1 MGSFGSA
8 WPVVRAAA
16 RAFQP
21 PKQITVSEGAGEFL
35 MIRQPGGYSGNWSAD
50 ETPYMVEPMNMLA
63 SRRHEA
69 VCFVGPAR
77 SGKTL
82 SLLDAWVAYAV
93 ACDPGDMLIVQMTQ
107 DKARDYSKTRIDRAI
122 RHSPRIAELMSSR
135 GHDDNTH
142 DKLFK
147 HGMWLKI
154 GWPTASQLSSSDYR
168 YVALTDYDRMPDNID
183 GEGAPFGLA
192 LKRTTT
198 FLSRGMAVVES
209 SPGRPITDPNWQ
221 AVTPHEGPPC
231 GGSVSIYNRGD
242 RRRWY
247 WPCPHCGEYHEAKPG
262 LALFASLPP
271 ESELLDMVRSANLSD
286 MAAEHSFIYCP
297 HCGADIEPSHKYAMN
312 QAGKWLMDGQTITP
326 GGEIIGDG
334 SASSIASYWLGG
346 VAAAYQNWN
355 SLILRYLQALREYA
369 SSGSELSLQVTINTD
384 QGAPYL
390 SRALAAEGN
399 RSDPADN
406 AEDFERYIVP
416 EQARFVTAA
425 VDVQGGQSARF
436 VVQVHAH
443 GPDREEWLIDRYEIK
458 DSDREGPDGEPAPI
472 DPASYPEDWDVVT
485 RRVVQSTY
493 RTCEDGQE
501 LRVRMTIVDSG
512 GEEGVTE
519 NAYRWYLKCARTRL
533 GNRVCLYK
541 GASARNAPQIKETKV
556 SSATKA
562 EVPLLMCNPNML
574 KDAVTNAARR
584 SDSGSSRLH
593 FPRWLGAWFWDEWQ
607 AEVRSADGR
616 WSKIRKRNEALDL
629 ACMNRAASLKLGT
642 AKIRWDKPP
651 AWARPVLENSERIS
665 REERRE
671 MQSEQKPRKREKSG
685 FKKSGGFK
693 KAEFV

>member
-1 MGSFGSA
+1 MSNFGSA
-8 WPVVRAAA
+8 WPVIRAAA

-21 PKQITVSEGAGEFL
+21 PRQITVSQGASEFL
-35 MIRQPGGYSGNWSAD
+35 MIRQPGGYSGNWSAT
-50 ETPYMVEPMNMLA
+50 ETPYMVEPMDMLA

-69 VCFVGPAR
+69 VCFIGPAR

-93 ACDPGDMLIVQMTQ
+93 TCDPGDMLIVQMTQ

-122 RHSPRIAELMSSR
+122 RHSPRISELMSAR

-231 GGSVSIYNRGD
+231 GGAVGIYNRGD

-247 WPCPHCGEYHEAKPG
+247 WPCPHCGEFHEASPG
-262 LALFASLPP
+262 LSLFASLPP
-271 ESELLDMVRSANLSD
+271 ETELLEIVRSANLSD
-286 MAAEHSFIYCP
+286 LAAEHACIYCP
-297 HCGADIEPSHKYAMN
+297 SCGSQIEAGHKYAMN
-312 QAGKWLMDGQTITP
+312 QAGVWLRDGQTITAAREISGE
-326 GGEIIGDG
+326 GGR
-334 SASSIASYWLGG
+334 SSIASYWLGG

-355 SLILRYLQALREYA
+355 SLLLRYLQALREYA

-390 SRALAAEGN
+390 SRALAAG
-399 RSDPADN
+399 STKADPADN
-406 AEDFERYIVP
+406 AEDFPRYIVP
-416 EQARFVTAA
+416 EQGRYLTAA
-425 VDVQGGQSARF
+425 VDVQGGQNARF
-436 VVQVHAH
+436 IVQVHAH

-458 DSDREGPDGEPAPI
+458 ESQREGLDGEPAPI
-472 DPASYPEDWDVVT
+472 DPASYPEDWDVIT
-485 RRVVQSTY
+485 SKVVEATY
-493 RTCEDGQE
+493 KTQEEGQE
-501 LRVRMTIVDSG
+501 LRVKMTIVDSG
-512 GEEGVTE
+512 GEDGVTE
-519 NAYRWYLKCARTRL
+519 NAYRWYLKCARQQL
-533 GNRVCLYK
+533 GHRVCLYK
-541 GASARNAPQIKETKV
+541 GASARNAPQIKESKV
-556 SSATKA
+556 PSSAKA
-562 EVPLLMCNPNML
+562 EVPLLVCNPNLL

-584 SDSGSSRLH
+584 TASGASRLH

-607 AEVRSADGR
+607 AEVRSPDGR
-616 WSKIRKRNEALDL
+616 WTKVRKRNEALDL
-629 ACMNRAASLKLGT
+629 AAMNRAASLKLGS
-642 AKIRWDKPP
+642 AKIRWDNPP
-651 AWARPVLENSERIS
+651 AWARPIMENSERVTKG
-665 REERRE
+665 ERRQ
-671 MQSEQKPRKREKSG
+671 MQAESRAKRREAAGVRKATQFRKT
-685 FKKSGGFK
+685 
-693 KAEFV
+693 EFL